1 MKKAER
7 NEKCPCG
14 SGGKYKKCCM
24 REDEKAERIS
34 VFNKFCVI
42 RDPRDN
48 RGKRYLLM
56 DLLIMVIYGILNGY
70 DDFENLADFL
80 KLRES
85 YFVNLLLIEKT
96 PSADCL
102 SDLFAVLE
110 PKEFMNI
117 FMEWIR
123 EVVEVRTG
131 AVIAID
137 GKAIINTSRKI
148 LTSSAC

>member
-1 MKKAER
+1 
-7 NEKCPCG
+7 
-14 SGGKYKKCCM
+14 
-24 REDEKAERIS
+24 
-34 VFNKFCVI
+34 
-42 RDPRDN
+42 
-48 RGKRYLLM
+48 M

-70 DDFENLADFL
+70 DDFENMADFL

-85 YFVNLLLIEKT
+85 YFQNLLLIEKT

-102 SDLFAVLE
+102 SDLFAVLD

-117 FMEWIR
+117 FIDWIR
-123 EVVEVRTG
+123 AVVEVRTG

-148 LTSSAC
+148 LASSAC